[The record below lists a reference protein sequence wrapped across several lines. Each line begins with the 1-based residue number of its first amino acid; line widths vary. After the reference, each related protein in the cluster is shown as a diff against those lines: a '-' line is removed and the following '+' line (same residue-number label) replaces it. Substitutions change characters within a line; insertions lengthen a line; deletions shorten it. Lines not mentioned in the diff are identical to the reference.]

1 MEMRHDQANHE
12 HEEHGGREEHGARQH
27 PLSPGQGAGHEHHE
41 GQGGHA
47 PREGATPGDS
57 ANPDPRVTPD
67 PSANPGR
74 RAIHWHPGHREP
86 SADGVGEFEG
96 ALGLVCGLAMSVGR
110 GRSARLVAE
119 LAGVGPGDRVVDVG
133 SGPGRFLREAAER
146 GAAAVGVEPSG
157 QMRRVAGWRTPR
169 SLGARVRVVEGTAER
184 LPLEDGAA
192 TVVCAVASFH
202 HWADPE
208 AGLAE
213 AYRVLRPGGR
223 LLIAERLARPR
234 GWLRGHALTWE
245 QGQQLAAQVERAG
258 FAEAAA
264 GRHELRRARMLAVQ
278 ARRPG

>member
-1 MEMRHDQANHE
+1 
-12 HEEHGGREEHGARQH
+12 
-27 PLSPGQGAGHEHHE
+27 
-41 GQGGHA
+41 
-47 PREGATPGDS
+47 
-57 ANPDPRVTPD
+57 
-67 PSANPGR
+67 
-74 RAIHWHPGHREP
+74 
-86 SADGVGEFEG
+86 
-96 ALGLVCGLAMSVGR
+96 
-110 GRSARLVAE
+110 
-119 LAGVGPGDRVVDVG
+119 
-133 SGPGRFLREAAER
+133 
-146 GAAAVGVEPSG
+146 
-157 QMRRVAGWRTPR
+157 
-169 SLGARVRVVEGTAER
+169 
-184 LPLEDGAA
+184 
-192 TVVCAVASFH
+192 VVCAVASFH